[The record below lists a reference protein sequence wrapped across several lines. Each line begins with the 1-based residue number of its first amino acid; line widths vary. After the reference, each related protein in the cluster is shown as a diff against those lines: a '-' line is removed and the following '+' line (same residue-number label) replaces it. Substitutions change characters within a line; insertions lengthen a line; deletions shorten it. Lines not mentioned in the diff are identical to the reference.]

1 MGVINLSE
9 NKTDRTKKFYN
20 IFFRVYDPFKSLWN
34 KIFSQKAEEKL
45 SEFLLFNLDKETT
58 ILEWVFSAKYVPEN
72 EIKQFSNVS
81 NFHKFSADMV
91 SVVEIK
97 KR

>member
-1 MGVINLSE
+1 MSFWITPL
-9 NKTDRTKKFYN
+9 
-20 IFFRVYDPFKSLWN
+20 FK
-34 KIFSQKAEEKL
+34 
-45 SEFLLFNLDKETT
+45 
-58 ILEWVFSAKYVPEN
+58 WVFSAKYVPEN